1 MLPRLAVLLGA
12 SLAVRRLGDFD
23 TWWHLA
29 SGRWIAVHHAVPSTD
44 TLSFTV
50 PDHAWVNLQ
59 WLFDVIVYGIYSLG
73 GAPLL
78 VIASA
83 LGLTV
88 AVALLV
94 GNIRLS
100 LGPIATSL
108 LTIWA
113 LVVVYERFICRP
125 EILSFIYMGMVLRL
139 LLGARYDEGSR
150 LWWLVPIML
159 LWVNCHSLFVIGA
172 YAIVCAMVAASAARI
187 GVLPAAWRAGSDLGP
202 SGTRR
207 MLAAGAAACAATVV
221 NPFGLEGMAFPFRL
235 WSRIDGSHAAFQAI
249 GEFRRPF
256 SGYFETLPIGAYQW
270 LFFFSVA
277 AVALAVLLSLAPAL
291 TLRTRK
297 PGEAG
302 EPFWIGGPL
311 IFAGLAYVSLMARRN
326 IGIFAIGTV
335 PLVAASLQL
344 LASRLGRRSATSPER
359 DAGQPSGAASV
370 ARSAATV
377 VLAAALIVG
386 LWLVASNRFY
396 RWDDQTEEF
405 GLGVLDVNFPI
416 AASEFV
422 ADNALPG
429 KLFNDLTAGGYLT
442 WTRPVP
448 GGVFIDGRLEVY
460 NASFFTRYMNALAA
474 PRKWGELADTYGIQT
489 VLLFHR
495 WGNRNTLIRALMGS
509 GAWQLVY
516 YDEVAVVF
524 VRVRGNEDR
533 IQSALAAFPQW
544 ASKTYARLTTK
555 PSRWQVAVAE
565 PLGLMSYA
573 NLLATIG
580 QSEAAAEYYELA
592 ITNGLS
598 ATKEIGV
605 RIQLANYYYR
615 RREIDQAR
623 LQLRRALDLDPD
635 NERLRASL
643 EQLGG

>member
-1 MLPRLAVLLGA
+1 MLPRLAVLLGT

-29 SGRWIAVHHAVPSTD
+29 SGRWIVAHHAVPATD

-59 WLFDVIVYGIYSLG
+59 WLFDVLVYGVYSLG

-78 VIASA
+78 VLASA

-88 AVALLV
+88 GVALLV
-94 GNIRLS
+94 GNVRSS
-100 LGPIATSL
+100 LGPITASL
-108 LTIWA
+108 LTVWT
-113 LVVVYERFICRP
+113 LVVVYERFVCRP
-125 EILSFIYMGMVLRL
+125 EILSFIYMGVVLWL
-139 LLGARYDEGSR
+139 LLRARSDEGRR
-150 LWWLVPIML
+150 LWWLVPVML
-159 LWVNCHSLFVIGA
+159 LWVNSHSLFVIGA
-172 YAIVCAMVAASAARI
+172 YAIVCAMLAAGAARI
-187 GVLPAAWRAGSDLGP
+187 GLLPASWRAGSDLGP

-207 MLAAGAAACAATVV
+207 MLAAGAAACAVTVV
-221 NPFGLEGMAFPFRL
+221 NPFGLEGMVFPFRL
-235 WSRIDGSHAAFQAI
+235 WSRINGSHAAFQAI

-277 AVALAVLLSLAPAL
+277 VVALAVVLSLVPAL

-297 PGEAG
+297 PGEVG
-302 EPFWIGGPL
+302 EPLWIGGPL
-311 IFAGLAYVSLMARRN
+311 IFAGLAYISLMARRN
-326 IGIFAIGTV
+326 IGIFAIGAV
-335 PLVAASLQL
+335 PLVAASLQI
-344 LASRLGRRSATSPER
+344 LASRLGRGPDASPQPR
-359 DAGQPSGAASV
+359 AGQPSGVASV
-370 ARSAATV
+370 AKSAVAA
-377 VLAAALIVG
+377 VLAAVLVMG
-386 LWLVASNRFY
+386 VWLVASNRFY

-405 GLGVLDVNFPI
+405 GLGVLDINFPI

-442 WTRPVP
+442 WTQPVP

-460 NASFFTRYMNALAA
+460 NAPFFTRYMDALAA

-495 WGNRNTLIRALMGS
+495 WGNRNTLIRALASS

-516 YDEVAVVF
+516 YDEVAIVF

-533 IQSALAAFPQW
+533 IQSALAAFPRW
-544 ASKTYARLTTK
+544 SSKTHARLTAK

-565 PLGLMSYA
+565 PVGRMSYA

-580 QSEAAAEYYELA
+580 QSEAAAQYYELA
-592 ITNGLS
+592 IAGGLS
-598 ATKEIGV
+598 ATKEIAV
-605 RIQLANYYYR
+605 RIQLAGYYYR

-635 NERLRASL
+635 NARLRSSL